1 MTKTKRPDAINH
13 EQAVKAI
20 FRRLHKK
27 YPTLENVSQLSGKNF
42 DFEGKIDG
50 KPISVIVF
58 DSEEFT
64 RNGDLHPLSQLKI
77 FNNSDDFSDP
87 RKDEHR
93 WLIFTDFQAFHQWK
107 KIKEKTSL
115 NDDVKRY
122 PRGDKSSS
130 SSNQSGGTNWFVD
143 EKNKIKC
150 ILIPFPV
157 ISNNG
162 WSRSTNESL
171 TFSQILAELKFGFLK
186 NDERLSEFYYKP
198 RLDGQVED
206 SFNTISIP
214 PTTIRE
220 LVTFFLKKRGYM
232 KRSYKKAK
240 NTPSTTN

>member
-1 MTKTKRPDAINH
+1 MTKRPDAINH

-20 FRRLHKK
+20 FERLHKK

-42 DFEGKIDG
+42 DLEGRINS

-64 RNGDLHPLSQLKI
+64 AKGKLDLNTENKLDRCYDKFQTLGTKEQHK
-77 FNNSDDFSDP
+77 
-87 RKDEHR
+87 

-107 KIKEKTSL
+107 IIKEK
-115 NDDVKRY
+115 RY
-122 PRGDKSSS
+122 LSDNTKQYPYGNKPSS

-143 EKNKIKC
+143 EKFKIKC

-171 TFSQILAELKFGFLK
+171 TFSQILTELKFGFLK

-198 RLDGQVED
+198 RLDGQVD
-206 SFNTISIP
+206 DYSNTISIP

-232 KRSYKKAK
+232 KRRYNKAK
-240 NTPSTTN
+240 VKP